1 METISRAFTG
11 GSETGLSS
19 EVDASAVEMDAM
31 DPPLASA
38 EAEADADDEEA
49 PQHRGRKNKVNPKGG
64 KPKAY
69 AKLDEESHVL

>member
-1 METISRAFTG
+1 
-11 GSETGLSS
+11 
-19 EVDASAVEMDAM
+19 MDAM

-49 PQHRGRKNKVNPKGG
+49 PQHRGRKNKAKNPKGG